1 MWVRVVEAAGYQD
14 APVPQ
19 LWVGPA
25 VDPAQEE
32 KDEGDR
38 MNEVDQPDAPGT
50 MSVTEVTGLVNL
62 FNGMLMAMEGRLIAK
77 MDDNSRLASANW
89 IRHDQD
95 LAANTKR
102 IVDRFEKIEA
112 SLLKVETCL
121 QVHLDQE
128 HEDRIA
134 NEARVKPVIMSVQ
147 WLTKNWRTILLF
159 IVAMLAILG
168 FSGETADKLIRNL
181 P

>member
-1 MWVRVVEAAGYQD
+1 MSE
-14 APVPQ
+14 
-19 LWVGPA
+19 L
-25 VDPAQEE
+25 
-32 KDEGDR
+32 
-38 MNEVDQPDAPGT
+38 DQPDVAGT

-77 MDDNSRLASANW
+77 MDDNSRQAIANW
-89 IRHDQD
+89 VRHDQE

-102 IVDRFEKIEA
+102 IVDRFEKIES

-128 HEDRIA
+128 HEERIA
-134 NEARVKPVIMSVQ
+134 TEARVKPVVMSIQ
-147 WLTKNWRTILLF
+147 WFTKNWRTILLF
-159 IVAMLAILG
+159 IVATLAILG
-168 FSGETADKLIRNL
+168 FSGETADKLLRSM